1 VSRQASGSVFES
13 RGKLYARTPIGG
25 GKRHCVHLDMPRE
38 QADARAVVLAGIA
51 RDVRATKDEATVAM
65 LPKLLDRAA
74 VANADTLKQ
83 LLELVERIVA
93 GRIVAAKSVPVT
105 SLTFK
110 ALGDRWVSGELAT
123 AYPDHVKKKRTS
135 DDDSNLLTKWIYPLV
150 QNVPLRSFTLDHA
163 EQIMK
168 ALPPELSGSTR
179 RHVAQTMN
187 RVLKMAM
194 YPLRAITANPLPSG
208 WMPRLGATKKQEMIH
223 TDEHDT
229 YLARS
234 EVPLMSRLFAGPLA
248 REGMR
253 HDEGEQL
260 TWGDLDLK
268 RGLVRLD
275 ENKTD
280 DPRSWTLN
288 PSVSRSLA
296 HWYLLRG
303 KPASDQLVFSK
314 NGTTRLRWRPEDYR
328 TELRACGIERPEL
341 FAGRTV
347 TKPTGFHGLRGLM
360 ITESLA
366 RGKSEAWIMD
376 RTGHKSSQMILHYQR
391 RARTFIE
398 AKMAPL
404 GDLDVL
410 LGIAKAP
417 LSGSDSGSA
426 DGGAEGENHQNV
438 GGGKEIRTLGTFRY
452 GGFQNRCLRPL
463 GHPSGC
469 EHRAASYS
477 VSAGRAIAAR
487 WDGPGHAEA
496 TATTGAPLG

>member
-93 GRIVAAKSVPVT
+93 GRIVAAKSVPAT
-105 SLTFK
+105 SLTVK
-110 ALGDRWVSGELAT
+110 ALGDRWVSGELAREF
-123 AYPDHVKKKRTS
+123 PDHVRKKRSTG
-135 DDDSNLLTKWIYPLV
+135 DDSNLLTKWIYPLV

-163 EQIMK
+163 EQVMK

-234 EVPLMSRLFAGPLA
+234 EVPLMSRLFAGFLA

-260 TWGDLDLK
+260 TWSDFDLK

-280 DPRSWTLN
+280 EPRTWALRPGVARALT
-288 PSVSRSLA
+288 
-296 HWYLLRG
+296 HIYELRG
-303 KPASDQLVFSK
+303 KPGGDKLVFSK
-314 NGTTRLRWRPEDYR
+314 DGKARLRWRPDEYR
-328 TELRACGIERPEL
+328 DELKVCGITRPEL
-341 FAGRTV
+341 FTGTSV
-347 TKPTGFHGLRGLM
+347 TRPTGFHGLRALF
-360 ITESLA
+360 ITEALA
-366 RGKSEAWIMD
+366 RGESEAWVTD
-376 RTGHKSSQMILHYQR
+376 RSGHKSSQMVAHYRR
-391 RARTFIE
+391 RARTFKE
-398 AKMAPL
+398 AGMPFLAPL
-404 GDLDVL
+404 DVA
-410 LGIAKAP
+410 LGLTDSA

-426 DGGAEGENHQNV
+426 GGAAERETSEKPGENL
-438 GGGKEIRTLGTFRY
+438 EPPSRLELETY
-452 GGFQNRCLRPL
+452 GLRNRCSTTELRRP
-463 GHPSGC
+463 
-469 EHRAASYS
+469 
-477 VSAGRAIAAR
+477 
-487 WDGPGHAEA
+487 
-496 TATTGAPLG
+496 TA